1 MNVRKAIGGSSH
13 SSLSVVLVGTQFVL
27 IALIALTGP
36 LWPANWSLRGILM
49 IGGVIGVWSLQVI
62 GMRNLHVFPE
72 IPKNGRLVVQ
82 GPYRWVRHPM
92 YTAVLLVT
100 AAWVLGTPL
109 PYRMGLWMGLLVT
122 LLIKLLYEERLL
134 LARFPTYKNY
144 QIRTKRLIPFVW

>member
-1 MNVRKAIGGSSH
+1 
-13 SSLSVVLVGTQFVL
+13 
-27 IALIALTGP
+27 
-36 LWPANWSLRGILM
+36 
-49 IGGVIGVWSLQVI
+49 
-62 GMRNLHVFPE
+62 
-72 IPKNGRLVVQ
+72 
-82 GPYRWVRHPM
+82 M